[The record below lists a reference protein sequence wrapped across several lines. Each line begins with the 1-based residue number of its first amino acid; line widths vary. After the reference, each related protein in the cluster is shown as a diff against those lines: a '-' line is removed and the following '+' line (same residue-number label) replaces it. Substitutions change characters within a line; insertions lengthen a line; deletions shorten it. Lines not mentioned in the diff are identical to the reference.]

1 MIMSTVAEAA
11 ATVQTHHTLF
21 ADAVKQVS
29 VMAQAKLPESLHGRV
44 QRATALV
51 LNGAVWMEEDG
62 HTCMVQSSKSGWYP
76 VNGHCICADASK
88 AQDGFCKHR
97 LSKAIYRRAG
107 ELQREPVPQIST
119 AIADAPATP
128 QGIPAQYITH
138 LHGKPFVRYAGL
150 LAIAHERGLV

>member
-1 MIMSTVAEAA
+1 
-11 ATVQTHHTLF
+11 
-21 ADAVKQVS
+21 
-29 VMAQAKLPESLHGRV
+29 
-44 QRATALV
+44 
-51 LNGAVWMEEDG
+51 AVWMEEDG

-150 LAIAHERGLV
+150 LAIAHERGLVSLKVRLISVTAELALAEAEATFADGKTYSECADATPQNVPQHIRPH